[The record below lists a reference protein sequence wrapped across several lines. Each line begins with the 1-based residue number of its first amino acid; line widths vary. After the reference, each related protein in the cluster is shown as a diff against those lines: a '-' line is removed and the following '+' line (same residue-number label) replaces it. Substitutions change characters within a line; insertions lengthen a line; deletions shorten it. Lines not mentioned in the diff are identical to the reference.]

1 MKLLKEEILKIKE
14 QAIKKAKEAVAE
26 IDQENK
32 KIQGIIFLLLMEYF
46 EQYSRD
52 GSLRVNRYQRQ
63 TILKELEGR
72 IIEETKI
79 RGYQDVE
86 YAKRILEEIIRE
98 TYERHESILGA
109 NKEVLLNP
117 LLIQEII
124 LKDYKGD
131 DFENRVLNNKR
142 RLAGRLYV
150 EFDKIL
156 LNDSTLEEAANKLGE
171 VFKKSNYDNYR
182 LLMNEQGRVFDEV
195 QTAVFVS
202 EIRIEKLEWVSVL
215 CDNTCPYCEMM
226 DGSVFEINDPGR
238 PEIPA
243 HVLCQCCWVPTR

>member
-1 MKLLKEEILKIKE
+1 LKEEILKIKE

-52 GSLRVNRYQRQ
+52 GSFRVNRYQRQ

-98 TYERHESILGA
+98 TYERHESVLGES
-109 NKEVLLNP
+109 KEILLNP

-171 VFKKSNYDNYR
+171 VFKKSKYDNYR

-202 EIRIEKLEWVSVL
+202 EIRIEKMEWVSVL

-226 DGSVFEINDPGR
+226 DGSIFEVNDSSR

-243 HVLCQCCWVPTR
+243 HVLCQCCWVPMN